1 MKKLILSIFLST
13 IVLIGNTQIVLT
25 DNYTNT
31 AIWSELD
38 DVDNQINLNSGL
50 LISNTTWSLSNPD
63 QSNARIYRSLGTTL
77 RNTDRLK
84 VDIDFKVSQNLSNQN
99 GLILFSLCQ
108 NSNQPYVTRNSDYSY
123 DCKKNSSICV
133 SLGDGFISLQLKG
146 LNSFQNNTSTCPNS
160 FSRDIY
166 GLNLTTGVKYYFR
179 YIKQMNAH
187 RIQIFSNPTRL
198 NTSKVFDTLL
208 CSSIASDSLA
218 YFMHGNQSVAGWDRT
233 FEVSIDTSSIEKISN
248 DNITNCGNAS
258 LAKQMNETVELSNF
272 PNPVNNYTIINYN
285 IPYPIK
291 TSRIFLSSILGQVIK
306 EYVASHFLGNN
317 SIKIETDDLPTGSY
331 FYTLE
336 LDGAIV
342 QTQKL
347 LIER

>member
-25 DNYTNT
+25 DNYTNS

-50 LISNTTWSLSNPD
+50 LISNTIWSLSNPD
-63 QSNARIYRSLGTTL
+63 QSNARIYRSLGTIL

-108 NSNQPYVTRNSDYSY
+108 NTNQPYVTRNSDYSY
-123 DCKKNSSICV
+123 DCKKNSSICI
-133 SLGDGFISLQLKG
+133 SLGDGFVSLQLKG
-146 LNSFQNNTSTCPNS
+146 LNSFQNNTSMCPNS

-187 RIQIFSNPTRL
+187 RIQIFSSPARL
-198 NTSKVFDTLL
+198 NANKVFDTLL
-208 CSSIASDSLA
+208 CSSIASDSLQ

-233 FEVSIDTSSIEKISN
+233 FEVSIDSSSVEKISN
-248 DNITNCGNAS
+248 DNAINCGNAS
-258 LAKQMNETVELSNF
+258 LAKEMNETVELSNF

-306 EYVASHFLGNN
+306 EYVASHFLGFN
-317 SIKIETDDLPTGSY
+317 SIKIDTDELPTGSY
-331 FYTLE
+331 FYSLE

>member
-13 IVLIGNTQIVLT
+13 IVLIGYTQIVLT
-25 DNYTNT
+25 DNYTNS

-233 FEVSIDTSSIEKISN
+233 FEVSIDSTSIEKISS
-248 DNITNCGNAS
+248 DNTTNCNSSSIAD
-258 LAKQMNETVELSNF
+258 LDKNNTELWAY
-272 PNPVNNYTIINYN
+272 PNPTNDFININYTNALTN
-285 IPYPIK
+285 K
-291 TSRIFLSSILGQVIK
+291 SSRIIMHSIIGQIIKVYNAESILGR
-306 EYVASHFLGNN
+306 N
-317 SIKIETDDLPTGSY
+317 SMTISTLDLPSGTY
-331 FYTLE
+331 FYSLE
-336 LDGAIV
+336 QDGQRVATNKLQIV
-342 QTQKL
+342 
-347 LIER
+347 R